1 MSVLGIAVEH
11 LKHAFKVVLQ
21 LVQGLIDTC
30 QVRVGHLR
38 LSGDALAPFLSK
50 LQHHNINERKHLQSH

>member
-30 QVRVGHLR
+30 QVRVSHLR
-38 LSGDALAPFLSK
+38 LSCNSLAPFLSK
-50 LQHHNINERKHLQSH
+50 LHHNKSTTTLTEHV